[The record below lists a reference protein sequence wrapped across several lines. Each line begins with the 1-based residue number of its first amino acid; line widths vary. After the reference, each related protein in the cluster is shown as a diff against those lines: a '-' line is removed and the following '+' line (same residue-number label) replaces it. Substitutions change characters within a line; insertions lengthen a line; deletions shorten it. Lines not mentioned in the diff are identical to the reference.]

1 MLRKKVEALVLENQ
15 MEDMY
20 SGAILGFSGGADSSA
35 LLHLLKDK
43 TKNLVCVHIN
53 HMIRGDEANRD
64 EAFARDICQK
74 YGVRLLTYKVDVPA
88 ISKERKKGLEE
99 TAREIRYEIFNS
111 LLEKSPEYK
120 CIVTAHNLDDSL
132 ETVIFNF
139 ARGTGP
145 RGLIGIMPRQGKL
158 YRPLVAASKREIL
171 EYCEKNNI
179 PYVTDSTNSDTAYTR
194 NHIRHNIIP
203 ALEKINP
210 DVLGASKRLSSI
222 LTSDE
227 EYFNKLCD
235 KVIEENKIE
244 NKIDLTL
251 LNSLERSV
259 ASRLFAKILGAPI
272 DYCSVVSCIELAK
285 KGEAGSLLNLP
296 NGISFKIERGYAHFL
311 KTSDLKEQS
320 YKIELKNGLNT
331 IEQISMVIAVND
343 STEPEGYTLNCEL
356 SLDAQ
361 KIKAPLY
368 ARQKMD
374 GDTIKSGKMT
384 KKLKK
389 LFVDKHIP
397 SHLRTKIPVITMEEK
412 IIAVPGVAV
421 CDSFGGKDFKIF
433 IYTKR

>member
-53 HMIRGDEANRD
+53 HMIRGLEADRD
-64 EAFARDICQK
+64 EAFVRDICQK

-145 RGLIGIMPRQGKL
+145 RGLIGIMPRQGNL
-158 YRPLVAASKREIL
+158 YRPLVAASKKEIL

-222 LTSDE
+222 LLSDE

-244 NKIDLTL
+244 NKIELTL

-259 ASRLFAKILGAPI
+259 ASRLLAKILGAPI

-285 KGEAGSLLNLP
+285 KKEAGSLLNLP

-331 IEQISMVIAVND
+331 IEPINMVIAVND
-343 STEPEGYTLNCEL
+343 STVPEGYTLNCEL

-361 KIKAPLY
+361 KIKAQLY

>member
-1 MLRKKVEALVLENQ
+1 MLQKRLDALVLENQ
-15 MEDMY
+15 MEEMY
-20 SGAILGFSGGADSSA
+20 SGAVLGFSGGADSSA
-35 LLHLLKDK
+35 LLYLLKDK
-43 TKNLVCVHIN
+43 VENLVCVHIN

-64 EAFARDICQK
+64 EDFAKKICQK
-74 YGVRLLTYKVDVPA
+74 YGVKLLTYKVDVPA
-88 ISKERKKGLEE
+88 LAKERKKGLEE
-99 TAREIRYEIFNS
+99 TAREVRYGIFYS
-111 LLEKSPEYK
+111 LLEKCPEYK

-145 RGLIGIMPRQGKL
+145 KGLIGIEPKQDKL
-158 YRPLVAASKREIL
+158 YRPLVTTSKKEII

-179 PYVTDSTNSDTAYTR
+179 PYVTDSTNVDTAYTR

-210 DVLGASKRLSSI
+210 EVLGASKRLSSI
-222 LTSDE
+222 LLSDE
-227 EYFNKLCD
+227 EYFNSIVD
-235 KVIEENKIE
+235 KVIKENKVENKIE
-244 NKIDLTL
+244 LSL

-259 ASRLFAKILGAPI
+259 ASRLLSRVLNEPI
-272 DYCSVVSCIELAK
+272 DFHSTLNCIDLAK
-285 KGEAGSLLNLP
+285 KGEVGSLLNLP
-296 NGISFKIERGYAHFL
+296 SGISFKIERGYAHFV
-311 KTSDLKEQS
+311 KTSDLKEKS
-320 YKIELKNGLNT
+320 YKLRLENGANLIKEIDTIIVLND
-331 IEQISMVIAVND
+331 EAVPD
-343 STEPEGYTLNCEL
+343 GYEL
-356 SLDAQ
+356 SATISLDSQ
-361 KIKAPLY
+361 KINAPLY
-368 ARQKMD
+368 ARQKID

-433 IYTKR
+433 IYIKR